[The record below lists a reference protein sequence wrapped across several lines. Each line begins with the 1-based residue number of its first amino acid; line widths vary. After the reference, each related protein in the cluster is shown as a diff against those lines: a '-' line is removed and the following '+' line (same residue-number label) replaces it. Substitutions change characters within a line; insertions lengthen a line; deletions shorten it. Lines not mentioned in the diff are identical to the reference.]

1 MEFPKLSDEQKD
13 IARMIADA
21 ARSHGIDP
29 ELALAVGWTENHFR
43 PSGVS
48 SAGALG
54 PMQVMPANAEGLGL
68 KPKDLLDPEINI
80 NAGMRILKKNL
91 QAHQGNPVYALV
103 GYNASPTT
111 AKSFAKHND
120 INRLPEETRNY
131 LDRVGAMHD
140 ISRPGFLPEEASRE
154 PQESDLSYLGALPSD
169 IDQVAPEP
177 STLEQKYQQARD
189 VMSGPTGD
197 IDKALMTGAGA
208 TAGAA
213 LGAAQTGVGLS
224 KKILS
229 AIGNVGENVGG
240 SRASMAEPTSA
251 GQKWKAKTG
260 YGRGAGATV
269 EDVSSSYERAK
280 GQGKL
285 SGRLSKLYG
294 VAEPGE
300 SLMDQLLRK
309 KKVEEE
315 LAKQAAR
322 SKMLERIGM
331 VSKLPII
338 GPAIAG
344 GSAGYDIADAIDR
357 YEKGDTSGAVI
368 KGLGA
373 AGSAAAIIPHPLT
386 RAIGTAVGLGAIPAG
401 MLNDY
406 LKGRE

>member
-1 MEFPKLSDEQKD
+1 MEFPKLSEEQKD

-29 ELALAVGWTENHFR
+29 ELALAVGWTENRFR

-54 PMQVMPANAEGLGL
+54 PMQVMPANAKGLGL

-80 NAGMRILKKNL
+80 NAGMRILKENL

-131 LDRVGAMHD
+131 LSSVGAMHD
-140 ISRPGFLPEEASRE
+140 ISRPGFLPEETFRE
-154 PQESDLSYLGALPSD
+154 PQESDLSYLGALPLD

-189 VMSGPTGD
+189 VLSGPTGD
-197 IDKALMTGAGA
+197 IDKALLTGAGA

-213 LGAAQTGVGLS
+213 LGAAQTGVGFGQKVLRA
-224 KKILS
+224 LEN
-229 AIGNVGENVGG
+229 AGGN
-240 SRASMAEPTSA
+240 RPPPMAEPTSA

-280 GQGKL
+280 GQGRV

-300 SLMDQLLRK
+300 TTLDMLLRK

-322 SKMLERIGM
+322 SKIVNHMGM
-331 VSKLPII
+331 ISKLPII
-338 GPAIAG
+338 GPALAG
-344 GSAGYDIADAIDR
+344 GATGYDIADAIDR
-357 YEKGDTSGAVI
+357 YEKGDTSGAVLQ
-368 KGLGA
+368 GMGA
-373 AGSAAAIIPHPLT
+373 LGSAAAMVPHPLT
-386 RAIGTAVGLGAIPAG
+386 RAIGTGVSLGSIPAV

-406 LKGRE
+406 LKKQE